1 MFGCESEIVLMRGGK
16 KVAAQPVSYKP
27 FGVAISPDNCTVAV
41 GDSGVRYITLST
53 IHFLRYST
61 IHFLRYSLQYTFYNP
76 PYSLLH
82 NKKAKSSDFL
92 VKIH

>member
-41 GDSGVRYITLST
+41 GDSGVRY
-53 IHFLRYST
+53 
-61 IHFLRYSLQYTFYNP
+61 
-76 PYSLLH
+76 
-82 NKKAKSSDFL
+82 
-92 VKIH
+92 

>member
-1 MFGCESEIVLMRGGK
+1 MRGGK

-61 IHFLRYSLQYTFYNP
+61 IHILQYIFYNI
-76 PYSLLH
+76 PYSII
-82 NKKAKSSDFL
+82 KKLKVLTFL
-92 VKIH
+92 SRFTNGILSFLY